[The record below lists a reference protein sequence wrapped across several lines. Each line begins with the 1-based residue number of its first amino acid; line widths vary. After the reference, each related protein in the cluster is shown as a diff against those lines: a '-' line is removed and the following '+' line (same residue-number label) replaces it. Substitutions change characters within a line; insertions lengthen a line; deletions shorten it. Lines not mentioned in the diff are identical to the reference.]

1 MLKVLLAALMISSTA
16 FAAEEEAKKPD
27 PVFQEAGYNFVG
39 VSLGVA
45 KPAGTNIQSMPARF
59 NFGAEFSHALSKE
72 FAVGAFID
80 RNNSEAAEG
89 SGVDFGITRLGVQA
103 AYNTTYDSMFTLR
116 AGLGFLSY
124 STTIAGGG
132 VTVTPDSEPF
142 FIAPGFGIIFPIMD
156 RMQLIPNIGYTFF
169 FENSDVEAFQV
180 FDAAMT
186 LRYQF

>member
-1 MLKVLLAALMISSTA
+1 MLKVLLAALVLSTSV
-16 FAAEEEAKKPD
+16 FAADEVKKPD

-45 KPAGTNIQSMPARF
+45 KPAGSNIQSMPARF
-59 NFGAEFSHALSKE
+59 NFGAEYSHALSKE

-80 RNNSEAAEG
+80 RNNAEAAEN
-89 SGVDFGITRLGVQA
+89 SDVDFGITRLGVQA

-142 FIAPGFGIIFPIMD
+142 FVAPGFGIIFPIMD

-169 FENSDVEAFQV
+169 FENSDVESFQV

-186 LRYQF
+186 LRYNF